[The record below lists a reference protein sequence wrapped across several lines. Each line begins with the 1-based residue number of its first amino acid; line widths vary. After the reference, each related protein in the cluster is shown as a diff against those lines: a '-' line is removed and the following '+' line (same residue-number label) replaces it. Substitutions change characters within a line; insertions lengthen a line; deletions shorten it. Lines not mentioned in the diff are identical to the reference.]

1 MSKTTSETAAAD
13 NREPN
18 GFDTLLNGSGN
29 AAGGTE
35 ITSISEA
42 ASGADE
48 TPESGAETSG
58 TTQAEAVFNAVKN
71 LNAGLGETVAM
82 LARDPKFK
90 HLALSDLEWLVLPPL
105 AANQVLTLRGKVKD
119 KDGQE
124 NGLTVPLCLA
134 LWAKVSEEVD
144 QKLEAQRKARAPLRL
159 APQDWTSGQIP
170 WVLLLTGPQELTPK
184 LEQQLR
190 TVLGAGLKLTSS

>member
-1 MSKTTSETAAAD
+1 M
-13 NREPN
+13 
-18 GFDTLLNGSGN
+18 
-29 AAGGTE
+29 
-35 ITSISEA
+35 
-42 ASGADE
+42 
-48 TPESGAETSG
+48 
-58 TTQAEAVFNAVKN
+58 FNAVKN

-82 LARDPKFK
+82 LARDPKFR

-134 LWAKVSEEVD
+134 LWAKVSEEID
-144 QKLEAQRKARAPLRL
+144 QKLQAQQKAGAPLRL

-170 WVLLLTGPQELTPK
+170 WVLLLTGPQELKPK
-184 LEQQLR
+184 LQDKLR
-190 TVLGAGLKLTSS
+190 GVLGEGVRIWE